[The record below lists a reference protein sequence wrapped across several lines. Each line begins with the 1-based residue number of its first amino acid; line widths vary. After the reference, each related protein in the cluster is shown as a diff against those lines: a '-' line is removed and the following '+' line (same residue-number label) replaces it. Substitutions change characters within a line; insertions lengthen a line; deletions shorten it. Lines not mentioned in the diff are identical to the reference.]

1 LHALGPV
8 TQEDFTQK
16 TGKPNTV
23 AEIRRIAMPGA
34 RITYAG
40 EASEAAKLFPLG
52 PVIERVVIRQPIVI
66 FDKVI
71 GERIQLAF
79 VQVFLG

>member
-1 LHALGPV
+1 MRSSPV
-8 TQEDFTQK
+8 TQDDFTQK

-40 EASEAAKLFPLG
+40 EAAEAAKLFPLG
-52 PVIERVVIRQPIVI
+52 PVIERVVIKEPII
-66 FDKVI
+66 LFDKVI
-71 GERIQLAF
+71 GQRTKLAF
-79 VQVFLG
+79 VHVFLG